1 MVDFLS
7 GYDDEIDLSSAEV
20 EFLENFLSDWGL
32 LSDLAL
38 SDLILW
44 VPNWHGKGY
53 FALGQIRP
61 ATVPSLVPEDLVG
74 EFLASGRNNLL
85 DQAYASK
92 KSLTAKSNTS
102 SHNLAVI
109 PILFEQKVIGLL
121 ERTWAA
127 DGRGGRMET
136 IYLAAAAALL
146 KMLEQ
151 GSGSF
156 LPLGEK
162 AFGTPRVGDGLI
174 KLDSSGIVEFAS
186 PNAQSA
192 FRRMGLNKDLIGEN
206 FANLCT
212 RLMQK
217 KGLADETLTLITSG
231 KINGEIEIENNF
243 ATLTVR
249 SLTLLNQQQHVGA
262 VILVHD
268 ITLLRKKE
276 RALLNKDAII
286 REVHHRVKNNLQT
299 VGSLLRLQ
307 ARRAS
312 SVDVKNSL
320 NEADRRIST
329 IAIVHETLSQS
340 NEEEV
345 YFDEILQKIILM
357 LNELNT
363 GLNESQKS
371 SFIKQGSLGTLK
383 SDLATA
389 LAMALV
395 EILQNAL
402 EHGVPALQDIEIDL
416 ANLGNELSIL
426 VKDYG
431 PGLKNIEESEESL
444 GLQIVDNLVKSE
456 MGGTIDYKKNQPQGL
471 IVEIK
476 IPLKV
481 N

>member
-1 MVDFLS
+1 MVEFLS
-7 GYDDEIDLSSAEV
+7 GYEDEIDLSSKEV

-38 SDLILW
+38 SDLVMWI
-44 VPNWHGKGY
+44 PNWHGKGY
-53 FALGQIRP
+53 FAIGQIRP

-85 DQAYASK
+85 DQAFASK
-92 KSLTAKSNTS
+92 KSLTATSNTS

-136 IYLAAAAALL
+136 IYLAAAASLL
-146 KMLEQ
+146 TMLEQ

-156 LPLGEK
+156 LPLAER

-174 KLDSSGIVEFAS
+174 KLDSNGIVEFAS

-206 FANLCT
+206 FANLCI
-212 RLMQK
+212 RLVQK
-217 KGLADETLTLITSG
+217 KGLADETLTLIASG

-243 ATLTVR
+243 ATLALR
-249 SLTLLNQQQHVGA
+249 SLTLSNHRQHVGA

-268 ITLLRKKE
+268 ITLLRKKDK
-276 RALLNKDAII
+276 ALLNKDAII

-307 ARRAS
+307 ARRATS
-312 SVDVKNSL
+312 KEVKNSL
-320 NEADRRIST
+320 TEADRRITT

-340 NEEEV
+340 NEENV
-345 YFDEILQKIILM
+345 DFDEILQKIILM

-371 SFIKQGSLGTLK
+371 AFIKNGSLGTLK

-402 EHGVPALQDIEIDL
+402 EHGVPATKDIELDL
-416 ANLGNELSIL
+416 VNNGNELRIL

-431 PGLKNIEESEESL
+431 PGLKDIEDTDQSL

-456 MGGTIDYKKNQPQGL
+456 MGGTINYRKNEPQGL

-476 IPLKV
+476 IPL
-481 N
+481 

>member
-1 MVDFLS
+1 MVEFLS
-7 GYDDEIDLSSAEV
+7 GYEDEIDLSSKEV

-38 SDLILW
+38 SDLVLW
-44 VPNWHGKGY
+44 IPNWHGKGY
-53 FALGQIRP
+53 FAIGQIRP

-85 DQAYASK
+85 DQAFASK
-92 KSLTAKSNTS
+92 KSLTATSNNS

-136 IYLAAAAALL
+136 IYLAAAASLL
-146 KMLEQ
+146 TMLEQ

-156 LPLGEK
+156 LPLAER

-174 KLDSSGIVEFAS
+174 KLDSNGTVVFAS

-206 FANLCT
+206 FANLCI
-212 RLMQK
+212 RLVQK
-217 KGLADETLTLITSG
+217 KGLADETLTLIASG

-243 ATLTVR
+243 ATLAIR
-249 SLTLLNQQQHVGA
+249 SLTLLNHQQHVGA

-268 ITLLRKKE
+268 ITLLRKKDN
-276 RALLNKDAII
+276 ALLNKDAII

-307 ARRAS
+307 ARRATS
-312 SVDVKNSL
+312 KEVKNSL
-320 NEADRRIST
+320 TEADRRITT

-340 NEEEV
+340 NEENV
-345 YFDEILQKIILM
+345 DFDEILQKIILM

-371 SFIKQGSLGTLK
+371 AFIKNGSLGTLK

-402 EHGVPALQDIEIDL
+402 EHGVPATKDIELDL
-416 ANLGNELSIL
+416 VNNGNELRIL

-431 PGLKNIEESEESL
+431 PGLKDIEDTDQSL
-444 GLQIVDNLVKSE
+444 GLQIVENLVKSE
-456 MGGTIDYKKNQPQGL
+456 MGGTIDYRKNEPQGL

-476 IPLKV
+476 IPL
-481 N
+481 

>member
-1 MVDFLS
+1 
-7 GYDDEIDLSSAEV
+7 
-20 EFLENFLSDWGL
+20 
-32 LSDLAL
+32 
-38 SDLILW
+38 
-44 VPNWHGKGY
+44 
-53 FALGQIRP
+53 
-61 ATVPSLVPEDLVG
+61 
-74 EFLASGRNNLL
+74 
-85 DQAYASK
+85 
-92 KSLTAKSNTS
+92 
-102 SHNLAVI
+102 
-109 PILFEQKVIGLL
+109 
-121 ERTWAA
+121 
-127 DGRGGRMET
+127 
-136 IYLAAAAALL
+136 
-146 KMLEQ
+146 
-151 GSGSF
+151 
-156 LPLGEK
+156 
-162 AFGTPRVGDGLI
+162 LI
-174 KLDSSGIVEFAS
+174 KLDSAGIVEFAS

-192 FRRMGLNKDLIGEN
+192 FRRMGLNKGLTGEN

-231 KINGEIEIENNF
+231 KINGEIEIENNL
-243 ATLTVR
+243 ASLTVR

-268 ITLLRKKE
+268 ITLLRKKDK
-276 RALLNKDAII
+276 ALLNKDAII

-312 SVDVKNSL
+312 SLDVKNSL

-340 NEEEV
+340 NEEKV
-345 YFDEILQKIILM
+345 NFDEILQKIILM

-371 SFIKQGSLGTLK
+371 SFVKQGSLGTLK
-383 SDLATA
+383 SDVATA

-395 EILQNAL
+395 EVLQNAL
-402 EHGVPALQDIEIDL
+402 EHGVPSIQDIEIDL
-416 ANLGNELSIL
+416 ANLNNELRIL

-431 PGLKNIEESEESL
+431 PGLENIEEPKESL
-444 GLQIVDNLVKSE
+444 GLQIVENLVKSE
-456 MGGTIDYKKNQPQGL
+456 MGGTIEYKKNQPQGL

-476 IPLKV
+476 IPLQV